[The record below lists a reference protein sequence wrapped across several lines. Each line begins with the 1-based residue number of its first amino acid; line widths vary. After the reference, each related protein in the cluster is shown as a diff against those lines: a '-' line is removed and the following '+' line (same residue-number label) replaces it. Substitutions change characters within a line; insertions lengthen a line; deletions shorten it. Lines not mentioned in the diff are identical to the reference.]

1 MRKKTQ
7 KYKQKYKQNIKKLIE
22 LGIDEYYSEQN
33 ETLCGCNCCI
43 CNPYYGDFWEYF
55 VMQDDINSKIE
66 DLNILN

>member
-1 MRKKTQ
+1 MRKRT
-7 KYKQKYKQNIKKLIE
+7 QKYKQNIKKLIK

-55 VMQDDINSKIE
+55 IFQDS
-66 DLNILN
+66 LNFVLNQLK